1 MFHRLR
7 YTLARFMAGRYGND
21 QLNRFLF
28 GVYFAI
34 WMVSLFFRG
43 LVWGWVFTLVLWGVL
58 GWLLFRTLS
67 RNFPARQV
75 ENQRFLRWWMPT
87 KRWFSFQFTRLR
99 DVRRFRYRRCPSC
112 KSMLRLP
119 VKRGRRTVTCHRCRA
134 QFKAFFL

>member
-7 YTLARFMAGRYGND
+7 YALARFMAGRYGND

-28 GVYFAI
+28 WVYFAI
-34 WMVSLFFRG
+34 WMLSLFFRG
-43 LVWGWVFTLVLWGVL
+43 LAWGWIFALILWGIL
-58 GWLLFRTLS
+58 GWLLYRTLS
-67 RNFPARQV
+67 RNIPARQA
-75 ENQRFLRWWMPT
+75 ENERFLRRWLPIT
-87 KRWFSFQFTRLR
+87 RWFSFQFTRLR

-112 KSMLRLP
+112 QAMLRLP

>member
-67 RNFPARQV
+67 RNFPARQA
-75 ENQRFLRWWMPT
+75 ENQRFLRWWTPT

-99 DVRRFRYRRCPSC
+99 DVRRFRYHRCPSC

-119 VKRGRRTVTCHRCRA
+119 VKRGRRTVTCHRCRT

>member
-67 RNFPARQV
+67 RNFPARQA
-75 ENQRFLRWWMPT
+75 ENQRFLRWWTPT

-119 VKRGRRTVTCHRCRA
+119 VKRGRRTVTCHRCHA

>member
-67 RNFPARQV
+67 RNFPARQA
-75 ENQRFLRWWMPT
+75 ENQRFLCWWMPT

-119 VKRGRRTVTCHRCRA
+119 VKRGRRTVTCHRCRT